1 MKQVI
6 PLNSLRGGQISPTIP
21 AHYYNAGWSDFSPM
35 SQIPHI
41 AIMEII
47 SCNEATSTPP
57 YASRASSV
65 TREGEMGKSKTT
77 I

>member
-6 PLNSLRGGQISPTIP
+6 PLNSLRGGQISPTIT
-21 AHYYNAGWSDFSPM
+21 AHYHKVAWSDLSPVC
-35 SQIPHI
+35 QLPHI

-47 SCNEATSTPP
+47 PCNEATSTPP
-57 YASRASSV
+57 YASRTSSV
-65 TREGEMGKSKTT
+65 TREGEMEKFKTT